1 MVHGISSLPASFD
14 SFPSFLFFSRTRGRK
29 WLFFP
34 VFPLSHLFIV
44 NRDNLFSLTSPTL
57 NREKV
62 NTWIP
67 EIWGRFRLNLLG
79 ARNFGMII
87 QYLILGTLTFCFTP
101 CISSTLKYNLF
112 LCMSVNCFGYHYFSR
127 VMSPRLWVII
137 IGRRFVIS
145 HNYKRESLN
154 LRAIFLG
161 HYWTNR
167 DISYTNSIQNF
178 MEIHMT
184 RPDFPNFASPLN
196 KECRELPG
204 RALNIYQSPTDS

>member
-1 MVHGISSLPASFD
+1 MVPGISPPLFIHLFSFISLFWTP
-14 SFPSFLFFSRTRGRK
+14 PVKGKFFSRTRGRK

-44 NRDNLFSLTSPTL
+44 NKDNLFSLTLPTL

-62 NTWIP
+62 NTWVP
-67 EIWGRFRLNLLG
+67 EIWGRFGLNLLG
-79 ARNFGMII
+79 AENFDMII

-137 IGRRFVIS
+137 IGRRFV
-145 HNYKRESLN
+145 R
-154 LRAIFLG
+154 
-161 HYWTNR
+161 
-167 DISYTNSIQNF
+167 YT
-178 MEIHMT
+178 
-184 RPDFPNFASPLN
+184 
-196 KECRELPG
+196 
-204 RALNIYQSPTDS
+204 